1 MDPNIIS
8 SASWPNSQATNA
20 TVRGSSALT
29 TSSSKHLSQNK
40 RILQLLEGLQPN
52 RLSLLT
58 ILIKVLDPSEK
69 DLSAYCN
76 HFYACPKGSPIRK
89 LNKLFD
95 QIFDN
100 P

>member
-1 MDPNIIS
+1 MLLCE
-8 SASWPNSQATNA
+8 A
-20 TVRGSSALT
+20 
-29 TSSSKHLSQNK
+29 
-40 RILQLLEGLQPN
+40 LLEGLQPN
-52 RLSLLT
+52 RLSLLI

-69 DLSAYCN
+69 DFSMYHN
-76 HFYACPKGSPIRK
+76 RFYACPKGSPSGK